1 MRVLVFGK
9 SGQVAKEL
17 QRHMP
22 TGIHS
27 EFLGRDQVDVAY
39 AGACAAAIMQS
50 PADVV
55 INATAW
61 TAVDKAESEPD
72 AAWSVNARA
81 PGEMVE
87 ACNRKNIPLI
97 HLSTDYV
104 FAGTGGS
111 PQKPDSPR
119 AALNVYGK
127 SKAAGE
133 TAISARGGNH
143 LVLRT
148 SWVFSSSGNNFVKTM
163 LKLGLERKQLRIV
176 SDQIG
181 GPTSASAIAVAIIKA
196 AEAMHAGAPGGLHH
210 FAGTPD
216 TSWSGFAREI
226 FRQASLDVQVDNI
239 LTTDYPTP
247 AKRPLNSRLCCKSFN
262 NAFGIERPDW
272 RAGLA
277 IVLQELGV
285 SK

>member
-1 MRVLVFGK
+1 MKVLVFGN

-27 EFLGRDQVDVAY
+27 EFLGRDQVDVSV
-39 AGACAAAIMQS
+39 AGACAEAIAKS
-50 PADVV
+50 AADVV
-55 INATAW
+55 VNATAW

-72 AAWSVNARA
+72 GAWAVNAKA
-81 PGEMVE
+81 PGEMAE
-87 ACNRKNIPLI
+87 ACNRKKIPLI

-104 FAGTGGS
+104 FAGTGSS
-111 PQKPDSPR
+111 PHEPDSPR

-133 TAISARGGNH
+133 TAISASGGNH

-148 SWVFSSSGNNFVKTM
+148 SWIFSSSGNNFVKTM
-163 LKLGLERKQLRIV
+163 LKLGLERKQLRII

-181 GPTSASAIAVAIIKA
+181 SPTPAASIALAIIKA
-196 AEAMHAGAPGGLHH
+196 ATAMHSGASGGVHH
-210 FAGTPD
+210 FAGAPD

-226 FRQASLDVQVDNI
+226 FRQASLDVQVDDI

-247 AKRPLNSRLCCKSFN
+247 AKRPLNSRLCCKSLN
-262 NAFGIERPDW
+262 HAFGIERPDW

-277 IVLQELGV
+277 EVLQELGV

>member
-1 MRVLVFGK
+1 MRLLVFGRT
-9 SGQVAKEL
+9 GQVAREL
-17 QRHMP
+17 QRSIP
-22 TGIHS
+22 LGTEA
-27 EFLGRDQVDVAY
+27 EFLGRDQVDVAI
-39 AGACAAAIMQS
+39 AGNCADAIMRRR
-50 PADVV
+50 ADIVV
-55 INATAW
+55 NATAW
-61 TAVDKAESEPD
+61 TAVDRAESEPE
-72 AAWSVNARA
+72 AAWSVNATA
-81 PGEMVE
+81 PGEMAK
-87 ACNRKNIPLI
+87 ACDLKKIPFI

-104 FAGTGGS
+104 FAGTGT
-111 PQKPDSPR
+111 R
-119 AALNVYGK
+119 AQEPGDALGAVNVYGK

-133 TAISARGGNH
+133 AAISASGGKH

-148 SWVFSSSGNNFVKTM
+148 SWVFSSWGNNFVKTM

-176 SDQIG
+176 SDQVG
-181 GPTSASAIAVAIIKA
+181 GPTPASAIAVAIIKA
-196 AEAMHAGAPGGLHH
+196 ATAMHSGAPGGIHH
-210 FAGTPD
+210 FAGAPD

-262 NAFGIERPDW
+262 SAFGIERPDW